1 MRTISDEEP
10 WPEAAAAFARLWR
23 AETFEGNTHL
33 ADYGVRDVVDEFFPA
48 ADGWTIAAAEPG
60 YYAVLYVL
68 RHREHGVGVM
78 TLGTVEPGGGLGT
91 EEAWDALSVKM
102 RSRNTVFTYVA
113 QGPSALSIL
122 TRFKCFHAEN
132 GGGRMRSSVENFVY
146 RLLGSPEFMDAEAST
161 MVHLGAFDA
170 LAQSVSKTAQ
180 AAKLELVKTQIAEH
194 KAAGAGAPLQPR
206 VAAS

>member
-1 MRTISDEEP
+1 VNVRTISDEEP
-10 WPEAAAAFARLWR
+10 WPEVVAAFDRLWR

-48 ADGWTIAAAEPG
+48 TDGWTIAAAEPG
-60 YYAVLYVL
+60 YFAVLYVL

-102 RSRNTVFTYVA
+102 RSRNTVFAYVA
-113 QGPSALSIL
+113 QGPTALAIL
-122 TRFKCFHAEN
+122 THFKHFHAEN

-146 RLLGSPEFMDAEAST
+146 RILGSPEFMDAEAAT
-161 MVHLGAFDA
+161 MVHLGAFDD
-170 LAQSVSKTAQ
+170 LVESVSKTAQ
-180 AAKLELVKTQIAEH
+180 ATKRASVEKQIAARRE
-194 KAAGAGAPLQPR
+194 AATQMACT
-206 VAAS
+206 VA